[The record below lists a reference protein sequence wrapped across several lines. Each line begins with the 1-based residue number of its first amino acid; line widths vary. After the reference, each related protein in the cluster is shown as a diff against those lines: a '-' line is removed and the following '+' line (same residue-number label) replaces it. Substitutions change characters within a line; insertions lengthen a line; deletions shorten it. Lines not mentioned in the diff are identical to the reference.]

1 MKTKLLFTALFLI
14 AFAEDV
20 FSQNYI
26 PMLNSSWNITEA
38 NFGGATSYII
48 QPGVNETIGGLSYKK
63 FMDKTTEVY
72 LREDIATRKVY
83 RRVNNIDQ
91 LLYDFSLTN
100 GSFITLSNGYTYTV
114 TVSTINVVGGTR
126 KKIYLYHDFFPSET
140 WIEGVGGTN
149 NPMKPYYELPSD
161 PYFYLTCS
169 SVDNVN
175 VYNHGI
181 ANGQPNPTDCSM
193 LLGIDQFFRE
203 NKIKF
208 YPNPFK
214 STFTI
219 SAATY
224 LENASLKVFNSV
236 GQLVKENKNINGKE
250 YNFHRDNL
258 KSGIYFAQL
267 SQGEKIIANTKMVIV
282 D

>member
-1 MKTKLLFTALFLI
+1 MKTKLLFTVLFLI
-14 AFAEDV
+14 AFAEGV

-26 PMLNSSWNITEA
+26 PMLNSSWNIAEA
-38 NFGGATSYII
+38 NFGGTTSYII
-48 QPGVNETIGGLSYKK
+48 QPGVDVIIGGLSYKK

-72 LREDIATRKVY
+72 LREDVATRKVY
-83 RRVNNIDQ
+83 RRVNDTDQ

-100 GSFITLSNGYTYTV
+100 GSFITLPNGYTYTV

-140 WIEGVGGTN
+140 WIEGVGGTQ
-149 NPMKPYYELPSD
+149 NPMKPSHELFSD

-193 LLGIDQFFRE
+193 LLGIEQLFST
-203 NKIKF
+203 NKIMF

-214 STFTI
+214 SMFTI
-219 SAATY
+219 SAETY
-224 LENASLKVFNSV
+224 LENASLKIFNSV
-236 GQLVKENKNINGKE
+236 GQLVREHKNINGQQH
-250 YNFHRDNL
+250 NFYRDNL

-267 SQGEKIIANTKMVIV
+267 FQEEKLIANTKMVIV